1 MAVQALKVA
10 DLTKSYVDPTGDS
23 QCVLDVHK
31 FELAAGEQVALRG
44 TSGCGKTTF
53 LHLISGIVQAD
64 KGEIL
69 VAGTDIV
76 ALGESARDRY
86 RAEHIGYVFQSFN
99 LLQGLTA
106 VENVMLGMA
115 FGAGGD
121 EARARD
127 LLDRV
132 GLAGRTDYFSSQLSI
147 GQQQRVALARALCG
161 APQLVLADEPTG
173 NLDPHHAGES
183 LALIRELCREQG
195 AALLLVT
202 HDERISAQFERS
214 EDLMRLNRA
223 VSDLEG
229 AA

>member
-1 MAVQALKVA
+1 MAVQALKIA
-10 DLTKSYVDPTGDS
+10 ELKKSYVDPAGDS
-23 QCVLDVHK
+23 QCVLDVRK

-64 KGEIL
+64 EGEIL
-69 VAGTDIV
+69 VAGTDIA

-115 FGAGGD
+115 FGAGSD
-121 EARARD
+121 EARARE

-132 GLAGRTDYFSSQLSI
+132 GLAGRTGYFPNQLSI

-229 AA
+229 VA

>member
-1 MAVQALKVA
+1 MAVQALKISQ
-10 DLTKSYVDPTGDS
+10 LTKSYAGPAGDS
-23 QCVLDVHK
+23 QLVIDVRK

-64 KGEIL
+64 EGEIL
-69 VAGTDIV
+69 VTGTDI
-76 ALGESARDRY
+76 AGLSESARDRY

-106 VENVMLGMA
+106 LENVMLGMA
-115 FGAGGD
+115 FGAGSD
-121 EARARD
+121 EGRARE
-127 LLDRV
+127 LLERV
-132 GLAGRTDYFSSQLSI
+132 GLEGRIDYLPSQLSI
-147 GQQQRVALARALCG
+147 GQQQRVALARALAG

-183 LALIRELCREQG
+183 LALIRELCKEQG

-202 HDERISAQFERS
+202 HDERISVQFERS